1 MNRVAGENPCLAIM
15 ESHKSLEKANG
26 EKGRVNEVVIAAH
39 RPNVAIVEDDADIG
53 DLLVSVLQRKEV
65 SVAWR
70 DISLPKM
77 IGYGSAL
84 YGVEQLAVYP
94 SELLRTRLQIDTRPK
109 VKLWKEM
116 VVLVKHIL
124 KKDGIR
130 GFFRGFRFST
140 MAGIPPQ
147 IGYLITYNSCKEY
160 VEGLGGDRWKELG
173 IAPMIG
179 GAMAEG
185 LTAVVWVPLDITVQR
200 LQIQGGLPP
209 SWEQS
214 NSFTQRWAPPANG
227 KERRAIDIIK
237 EMWREDGI
245 VSALT
250 AFCVIDVEKWHQ
262 NTANASPRRLN
273 ADMRGSPRTS
283 AYAISDP
290 HTRYCRI

>member
-1 MNRVAGENPCLAIM
+1 MPGESGLLVIM
-15 ESHKSLEKANG
+15 DGHGALDKASR
-26 EKGRVNEVVIAAH
+26 EKGRTSEVVIAAH
-39 RPNVAIVEDDADIG
+39 RPTAPIAEDEADIG

-77 IGYGSAL
+77 ICYGSAL

-109 VKLWKEM
+109 VKLWNEM
-116 VVLVKHIL
+116 VVLVKHIM

-147 IGYLITYNSCKEY
+147 IGYLMTYNSCKEY
-160 VEGLGGDRWKELG
+160 VEGLGGDKWKQLG
-173 IAPMIG
+173 IAPMVG

-214 NSFTQRWAPPANG
+214 SSFTQRWAPPANG
-227 KERRAIDIIK
+227 KERRAFDIIK

-245 VSALT
+245 VSELT
-250 AFCVIDVEKWHQ
+250 ALLW
-262 NTANASPRRLN
+262 N
-273 ADMRGSPRTS
+273 
-283 AYAISDP
+283 
-290 HTRYCRI
+290 

>member
-1 MNRVAGENPCLAIM
+1 M
-15 ESHKSLEKANG
+15 ESHGALEKANR
-26 EKGRVNEVVIAAH
+26 EKVRGSEVVIAAH
-39 RPNVAIVEDDADIG
+39 RPNVPIVEDEADLG

-65 SVAWR
+65 SIAWR

-84 YGVEQLAVYP
+84 YAVEQTAVYP

-116 VVLVKHIL
+116 IVLCKHIY
-124 KKDGIR
+124 KKDGVR
-130 GFFRGFRFST
+130 GFFRGYRFST
-140 MAGIPPQ
+140 LAGIPPQ
-147 IGYLITYNSCKEY
+147 LGYLITYNSCKEY
-160 VEGLGGDRWKELG
+160 VEGLGGDRWKQLG
-173 IAPMIG
+173 IAPMVA

-214 NSFTQRWAPPANG
+214 NSFTKRWAPPANG
-227 KERRAIDIIK
+227 KERTAFHIIK

-245 VSALT
+245 VSFLDCSLRA
-250 AFCVIDVEKWHQ
+250 
-262 NTANASPRRLN
+262 
-273 ADMRGSPRTS
+273 
-283 AYAISDP
+283 
-290 HTRYCRI
+290 